1 MHLVQ
6 YMGTDINP
14 GHSADKTSELSDSR
28 CIQPTIMK
36 KLQNLKELR
45 VKRQSKIL
53 LHKTLEIQN
62 VDFLHITES
71 ILIKLTVSTEK
82 KPPAEHFLLSIV
94 PCQDFY
100 SFFSPF
106 KDHP

>member
-14 GHSADKTSELSDSR
+14 GHSADKTSELLDSGR
-28 CIQPTIMK
+28 IQPTIVK

-45 VKRQSKIL
+45 DKGKIL

-62 VDFLHITES
+62 VD
-71 ILIKLTVSTEK
+71 
-82 KPPAEHFLLSIV
+82 LLQII
-94 PCQDFY
+94 CQY
-100 SFFSPF
+100 
-106 KDHP
+106 